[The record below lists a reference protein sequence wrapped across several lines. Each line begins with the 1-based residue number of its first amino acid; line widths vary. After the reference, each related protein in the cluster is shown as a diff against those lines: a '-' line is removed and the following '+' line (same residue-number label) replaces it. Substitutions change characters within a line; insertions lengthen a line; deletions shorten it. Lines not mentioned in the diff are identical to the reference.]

1 MKTACIIG
9 AGASGITAAKTFRE
23 QGIDFDCFE
32 KGSGIG
38 GNWRYGNDNGMSS
51 AYRSLHII
59 SSKWNMQY
67 SDYPMPEDFP
77 DYGHHSDVLRYF
89 ENYVDHFGIRET
101 IRFHCE
107 VKEVTPHSRDGWEV
121 TLAGGERR
129 NYRAVVVANGHHWNP
144 RWPEFPGSFHGE
156 AIHSHHYKTPEA
168 FEDKNVLIVGIGNS
182 ACDIA
187 VDLSRLARTVHLST
201 RRSAYVLPKYVLGIP
216 NDQWLHPLFDYFPLA
231 LRRTA
236 FRILAYMTVGNQERY
251 GLPRPRHKLLQEH
264 PTLNQEFLSYV
275 GHGRIKIKPDI
286 RELQGERVGFVDG
299 SSEPFDTIIY
309 ATGYNI
315 TFPFL
320 KPEVFTVQDNR
331 VHLYR
336 RVIDPELPNLFF
348 LGLIQPLGAIMP
360 LAELQARWI
369 AGLLN
374 GEMAL
379 PDEGRMRRD
388 IEADR
393 SLLRR
398 RYTDSARHT
407 IQVDFWDYV
416 HQLKREMRKGKKLA
430 DRKRRMKGEG

>member
-1 MKTACIIG
+1 MKTVCIIG

-38 GNWRYGNDNGMSS
+38 GNWRYENDNGMSS

-67 SDYPMPEDFP
+67 SDFPMPENFP
-77 DYGHHSDVLRYF
+77 DYGHDSDVLRYF
-89 ENYVDHFGIRET
+89 EEYVDHFGFREA
-101 IRFHCE
+101 IRFNCE
-107 VKEVTPHSRDGWEV
+107 VSDVSPHPQGGWEV
-121 TLAGGERR
+121 TLAGGETHH
-129 NYRAVVVANGHHWNP
+129 YQAVVVANGHHWNP
-144 RWPEFPGSFHGE
+144 RWPDFPGRFTGE
-156 AIHSHHYKTPEA
+156 VLHSHHYKTPEA
-168 FEDKNVLIVGIGNS
+168 FDGKNVLIVGIGNS

-187 VDLSRLARTVHLST
+187 VDLSRLARTVYLST

-331 VHLYR
+331 VHLFR
-336 RVIDPELPNLFF
+336 RVIDPEEPNLFF
-348 LGLIQPLGAIMP
+348 LGLLQPLGAIMP

-369 AGLLN
+369 AGLLS
-374 GEMAL
+374 GTMAL
-379 PDEGRMRRD
+379 PDKARMHRA

-393 SLLRR
+393 AALRR

-430 DRKRRMKGEG
+430 ARNGRG

>member
-1 MKTACIIG
+1 MKTVCIIG

-38 GNWRYGNDNGMSS
+38 GNWRYENDNGMSS

-67 SDYPMPEDFP
+67 SDFPMPENFP

-89 ENYVDHFGIRET
+89 EEYVDHFGFREA
-101 IRFHCE
+101 IRFNCE
-107 VKEVTPHSRDGWEV
+107 VSDVSPHPQGGWEV
-121 TLAGGERR
+121 TLAGGETHH
-129 NYRAVVVANGHHWNP
+129 YQAVVVANGHHWNP
-144 RWPEFPGSFHGE
+144 RWPDFPGRFTGE
-156 AIHSHHYKTPEA
+156 VLHSHHYKTPEA
-168 FEDKNVLIVGIGNS
+168 FDGKNVLIVGIGNS

-187 VDLSRLARTVHLST
+187 VDLSRLARTVYLST

-331 VHLYR
+331 VHLFR
-336 RVIDPELPNLFF
+336 RVIDPEEPNLFF
-348 LGLIQPLGAIMP
+348 LGLLQPLGAIMP

-369 AGLLN
+369 AGLLS
-374 GEMAL
+374 GTMAL
-379 PDEGRMRRD
+379 PDKARMHRA

-393 SLLRR
+393 AVLRR

-430 DRKRRMKGEG
+430 ARNGRG

>member
-1 MKTACIIG
+1 M
-9 AGASGITAAKTFRE
+9 
-23 QGIDFDCFE
+23 
-32 KGSGIG
+32 
-38 GNWRYGNDNGMSS
+38 
-51 AYRSLHII
+51 
-59 SSKWNMQY
+59 
-67 SDYPMPEDFP
+67 
-77 DYGHHSDVLRYF
+77 
-89 ENYVDHFGIRET
+89 
-101 IRFHCE
+101 
-107 VKEVTPHSRDGWEV
+107 
-121 TLAGGERR
+121 
-129 NYRAVVVANGHHWNP
+129 
-144 RWPEFPGSFHGE
+144 
-156 AIHSHHYKTPEA
+156 
-168 FEDKNVLIVGIGNS
+168 
-182 ACDIA
+182 
-187 VDLSRLARTVHLST
+187 
-201 RRSAYVLPKYVLGIP
+201 
-216 NDQWLHPLFDYFPLA
+216 
-231 LRRTA
+231 
-236 FRILAYMTVGNQERY
+236 
-251 GLPRPRHKLLQEH
+251 
-264 PTLNQEFLSYV
+264 
-275 GHGRIKIKPDI
+275 
-286 RELQGERVGFVDG
+286 GFVDG

-430 DRKRRMKGEG
+430 AWNGRG

>member
-1 MKTACIIG
+1 MKTVCIIG

-38 GNWRYGNDNGMSS
+38 GNWRYENDNGMSS

-67 SDYPMPEDFP
+67 SDFPMPENFP

-89 ENYVDHFGIRET
+89 EEYVDHFGFREA
-101 IRFHCE
+101 IRFNCE
-107 VKEVTPHSRDGWEV
+107 VSDVSPHPQGGWEV
-121 TLAGGERR
+121 TLAGGETHH
-129 NYRAVVVANGHHWNP
+129 YQAVVVANGHHWNP
-144 RWPEFPGSFHGE
+144 RWPDFPGRFTGE
-156 AIHSHHYKTPEA
+156 VLHSHHYKTPEA
-168 FEDKNVLIVGIGNS
+168 FDGKNVLIVGIGNS

-187 VDLSRLARTVHLST
+187 VDLSRLARTVYLST

-236 FRILAYMTVGNQERY
+236 FRILAYMTVGNQEQY

-331 VHLYR
+331 VHLFR
-336 RVIDPELPNLFF
+336 RVIDPEEPNLFF
-348 LGLIQPLGAIMP
+348 LGLLQPLGAIMP

-369 AGLLN
+369 AGLLS
-374 GEMAL
+374 GTMAL
-379 PDEGRMRRD
+379 PDKARMHRA

-393 SLLRR
+393 AVLRR

-430 DRKRRMKGEG
+430 ARNGRG